1 MPTSRVA
8 HEDYVGFEFPEAS
21 SLQQGIHALI
31 VDGMD
36 HRLVEGLDLSKKLKM
51 LTVQQCQWCWATER
65 EIFDTC
71 NRSYLSLAQPG
82 EDRIIGFLEFRVG
95 RFPSDDAAK
104 DQ

>member
-51 LTVQQCQWCWATER
+51 LTAQQRYLATER